1 MAWTQPW
8 EGFKGAGWWR
18 IQHEF
23 NTSWQYAL
31 AAQKASHHLGCIKRS
46 MISRLREVTQPLY
59 SCETRPGVQC
69 PVLGSS
75 TQEEHW
81 ASWGG
86 SRGWPQRLS
95 ECQNAFST
103 GTEYELGLFS
113 LEKRRLQGDIIAAF
127 WYLKGKLVPT
137 GKLGM
142 DFIRAYSNRTRGNG
156 FEQEE
161 SRFRLDIRNKFFTV
175 KVGSNHLERSFFLA
189 PYCWIFHS

>member
-1 MAWTQPW
+1 MKDSTW
-8 EGFKGAGWWR
+8 
-18 IQHEF
+18 IQHK
-23 NTSWQYAL
+23 L
-31 AAQKASHHLGCIKRS
+31 AICTCSSESQSSLGLHQEKHDQQAEGGDSATLLC
-46 MISRLREVTQPLY
+46 

-75 TQEEHW
+75 TQEEHR
-81 ASWGG
+81 ACWGG

-95 ECQNAFST
+95 ECRNAFST

-113 LEKRRLQGDIIAAF
+113 LEKRRLQRDIIAAF

-142 DFIRAYSNRTRGNG
+142 DFIRAYSNRTGGNG

-175 KVGSNHLERSFFLA
+175 KVCSNHLERSFFLA